1 MRTLFSVSFFDF
13 PFPSADFIRLPV
25 AAPVSVPRL
34 FFARFRSCGVFDQVF
49 PLVPLFYRTFL
60 TKRISVLRG
69 FLLLV
74 LARAAFFIRYSR
86 SRHCFIALSQTDF
99 RPARLFFA
107 RFRSCGVFDQAFL
120 LVLLFYRTFPTK
132 QISVLRGAAVVAR
145 CSHICS
151 PDAALLSAPLF
162 TPLFI
167 ICAYCHIRKMRPNRA
182 DFPPRFSRG
191 GFFVVSC
198 KNILFICE
206 NHV

>member
-74 LARAAFFIRYSR
+74 LARAAFLIRR
-86 SRHCFIALSQTDF
+86 SCSCYCFIALSPRNRFPSCAARLWSPDVPTSAPPTRLCFPPHFFPLFLSSVHIAISAKCVRTAQIF
-99 RPARLFFA
+99 RP
-107 RFRSCGVFDQAFL
+107 VFL
-120 LVLLFYRTFPTK
+120 
-132 QISVLRGAAVVAR
+132 G
-145 CSHICS
+145 
-151 PDAALLSAPLF
+151 
-162 TPLFI
+162 
-167 ICAYCHIRKMRPNRA
+167 A
-182 DFPPRFSRG
+182 DFLSYPVKIFYLYVKIMCNMIDNRMQMLY
-191 GFFVVSC
+191 
-198 KNILFICE
+198 NIRVL
-206 NHV
+206 